1 MAAVEGR
8 FCMPIKYA
16 GVVSC
21 AGECSYAPTCMERAV
36 GGAAQGAVIGGIW
49 GACICCVLHM
59 PNSRRRSI
67 LYIYIYIYIH
77 IHIYIHVLSARG
89 ESRVNV
95 LQDSDTQRCSGCRVA
110 GGTRYKRFHHCLF
123 VTV

>member
-67 LYIYIYIYIH
+67 LYIYIYIYIYTYMCCRRAVSH
-77 IHIYIHVLSARG
+77 ASMFFRIRIRSAAADAGWRG
-89 ESRVNV
+89 VRDINASTIVF
-95 LQDSDTQRCSGCRVA
+95 L
-110 GGTRYKRFHHCLF
+110 
-123 VTV
+123 